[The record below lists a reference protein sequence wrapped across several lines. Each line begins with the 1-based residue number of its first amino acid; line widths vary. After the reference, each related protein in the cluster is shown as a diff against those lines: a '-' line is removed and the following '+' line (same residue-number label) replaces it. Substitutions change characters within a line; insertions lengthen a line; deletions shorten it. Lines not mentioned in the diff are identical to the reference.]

1 MPCHVL
7 RKMLAEIRERQ
18 VFGMMADEYTD
29 VSNLEQ
35 LSFCV
40 RTVDEKLDVKEHFLG
55 FYELNNIKSETI
67 VNAMKDILLRFHLN
81 LVDCGGQTYDGAS
94 NMMGKRSGATE
105 SHSNTLLRTLT
116 KFIRQNSIE

>member
-1 MPCHVL
+1 
-7 RKMLAEIRERQ
+7 MLAKIREQQ
-18 VFGMMADEYTD
+18 VFGLMADEYTG

-40 RTVDEKLDVKEHFLG
+40 RTVDEELNVKEHFLG

-94 NMMGKRSGATE
+94 NMMGKRSATQISAE
-105 SHSNTLLRTLT
+105 P
-116 KFIRQNSIE
+116 